1 MHTSAEHANAIGS
14 IANTCDTLA
23 AMLVSALNPAWST
36 VLTYTDQGRIQFSLK
51 YIQLLRISY
60 PFLRHLLSP
69 LNKRIVEL
77 RRWLPVIIY
86 SYLAYASVSFL

>member
-1 MHTSAEHANAIGS
+1 MRTSAEHANAIGS

-23 AMLVSALNPAWST
+23 AMLVSALNPCLVYGA
-36 VLTYTDQGRIQFSLK
+36 TYTDQGRIQFSLK

-60 PFLRHLLSP
+60 PT
-69 LNKRIVEL
+69 LNKGIVEL
-77 RRWLPVIIY
+77 RQCLPVILY